1 MILYEILLTLAI
13 IGMTLPATT
22 QLMVSTAK
30 TITTTSHAI
39 HTIRETQFMAQLLRS
54 QLKEVT
60 SIHTIGPTSIT
71 VINTLS
77 EQVEYGMH
85 NTKLFIRKGSSR
97 VNYSDKVEI
106 TQFRAIRLG
115 PKLLTITLNTT
126 PIIIHLP
133 NAQ

>member
-22 QLMVSTAK
+22 QLMISTAK

-54 QLKEVT
+54 QLKDAMR
-60 SIHTIGPTSIT
+60 IHAIGPTSIT
-71 VINTLS
+71 VINTTLD
-77 EQVEYGMH
+77 QVEYGIH
-85 NTKLFIRKGSSR
+85 NNKLFIRKGLSR
-97 VNYSDKVEI
+97 VNYSDKVEV

-115 PKLLTITLNTT
+115 PQLLTITLNTT
-126 PIIIHLP
+126 PITIHLP
-133 NAQ
+133 NAT